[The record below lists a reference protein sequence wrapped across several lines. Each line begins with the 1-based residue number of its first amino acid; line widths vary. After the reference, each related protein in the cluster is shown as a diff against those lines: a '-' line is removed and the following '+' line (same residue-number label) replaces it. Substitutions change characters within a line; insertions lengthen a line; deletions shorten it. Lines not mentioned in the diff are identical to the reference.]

1 MEKFHFKQMRAP
13 TDSFE
18 VGSEGWLE
26 GMSMRFQSAFE
37 KTETYG
43 IDRLIDVIR
52 TVLPHKPWNHIPLG
66 NPSKMADVYIEGI
79 TGYPYSVLIS
89 VISEFDK
96 ELAEGLESLIKIA
109 SKRDQIIERS
119 ETSKRLYSD
128 GLTQQEIAERLGVS
142 QDTISKDLKRKT
154 VRNKKSLNPKRKL
167 IRYEI
172 NSGTKPST
180 AATKIL
186 ETFGV
191 EFALSLA
198 DEILNTTVAKH

>member
-142 QDTISKDLKRKT
+142 QATVNGDLSRNT
-154 VRNKKSLNPKRKL
+154 VPATKVNKPKRKHPEVRL
-167 IRYEI
+167 RP
-172 NSGTKPST
+172 GTKQDV
-180 AATKIL
+180 AAKNIVKTLGI
-186 ETFGV
+186 